1 MSQLEQ
7 FSTISLENFDQKRKH
22 YEVANKRRVEADNI
36 IDYLVANLESLIT
49 SQVISNLKVRS
60 RKPTCTASAI
70 QHTYPVTGKLS

>member
-60 RKPTCTASAI
+60 
-70 QHTYPVTGKLS
+70 HTYRFSHTTHLLCHWETI